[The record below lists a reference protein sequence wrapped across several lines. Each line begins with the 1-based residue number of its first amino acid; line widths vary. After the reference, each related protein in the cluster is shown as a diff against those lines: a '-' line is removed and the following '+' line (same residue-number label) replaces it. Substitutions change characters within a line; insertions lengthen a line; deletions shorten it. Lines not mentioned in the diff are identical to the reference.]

1 MELENFMHI
10 VLDLKHMQQNSERI
24 VSSVITS
31 T

>member
-10 VLDLKHMQQNSERI
+10 VLDLKHTQQNSERT
-24 VSSVITS
+24 VSSVIIS